1 VLQQL
6 LAVPQQ
12 LLGADAAGSSSSSE
26 AAEARA
32 AEAFAW
38 LLGQRQQLLVC
49 PDEATAKAVFQAVW
63 CSSSSEQARAAYVKF
78 LGWCGMA
85 ESQSGR
91 LTHYCC
97 SAGADACSTEDVA
110 LQSLCKQVAAVTVD
124 ADARQCN
131 CAAYSANCCMI
142 CDM

>member
-1 VLQQL
+1 VQVLPALQLQGLPVLQQL

-12 LLGADAAGSSSSSE
+12 LLGAEAAGSSSSE
-26 AAEARA
+26 VAEARA
-32 AEAFAW
+32 ADSFAW
-38 LLGQRQQLLVC
+38 LLCQRQQLLVC

-91 LTHYCC
+91 LACYCC
-97 SAGADACSTEDVA
+97 DA
-110 LQSLCKQVAAVTVD
+110 
-124 ADARQCN
+124 
-131 CAAYSANCCMI
+131 
-142 CDM
+142 

>member
-6 LAVPQQ
+6 LALPQQ
-12 LLGADAAGSSSSSE
+12 LLGAEAAGSSSSE

-63 CSSSSEQARAAYVKF
+63 CSSSSSELARAAYTKF

-91 LTHYCC
+91 LMWCC
-97 SAGADACSTEDVA
+97 CGAWIAC
-110 LQSLCKQVAAVTVD
+110 
-124 ADARQCN
+124 
-131 CAAYSANCCMI
+131 M
-142 CDM
+142 